1 MLSVEI
7 SKDEEKRLEGLS
19 KKTGKTKDYYV
30 KKAIHEFLEDLEDYN
45 LAVERLETIEETY
58 TLAEVEAELG
68 LAD

>member
-7 SKDEEKRLEGLS
+7 SKDEEKKLEDLA
-19 KKTGKTKDYYV
+19 KKTGKTKDYYIR
-30 KKAIHEFLEDLEDYN
+30 KAIHEFLEDLEDYN

>member
-7 SKDEEKRLEGLS
+7 SKDEEKRLEDLAQ
-19 KKTGKTKDYYV
+19 KTGKTKDYYV

>member
-7 SKDEEKRLEGLS
+7 SKDEEKRLEDLAQ
-19 KKTGKTKDYYV
+19 KTGKTKGYYV

>member
-7 SKDEEKRLEGLS
+7 SKDEEKRLEDLA

-30 KKAIHEFLEDLEDYN
+30 RKAIHEFLEDLEDYN

>member
-7 SKDEEKRLEGLS
+7 SKDEEKRLEDLS

-45 LAVERLETIEETY
+45 LAVERLDTIEETY